1 MELNHYCWKIY
12 RDTLFYTYYAILDD
26 SFSLA
31 NLRLMK
37 YRIKVKF
44 TDAYARPGAKYV
56 MHICRVRKRDEE
68 DFLTVMEELPD
79 LMKQCG
85 YTQEKVAQRLCKSR
99 PAVANLLRL
108 LTLPESVIDMIRRGT
123 LSAGHAR
130 VLAGLDADEMKIS
143 LANRTVAE
151 GWSVRQLETAAAL
164 MRQNGTKLPRQEKP
178 PRQLDAELHELEN
191 LCREAFG
198 MRATLTGNAKKG
210 KIVLQYYSQD
220 ELERLND
227 LLQQLHKES

>member
-85 YTQEKVAQRLCKSR
+85 YTDYEEYVMSLQPDLER
-99 PAVANLLRL
+99 ANLKRFQF
-108 LTLPESVIDMIRRGT
+108 I
-123 LSAGHAR
+123 
-130 VLAGLDADEMKIS
+130 
-143 LANRTVAE
+143 
-151 GWSVRQLETAAAL
+151 
-164 MRQNGTKLPRQEKP
+164 
-178 PRQLDAELHELEN
+178 
-191 LCREAFG
+191 
-198 MRATLTGNAKKG
+198 
-210 KIVLQYYSQD
+210 
-220 ELERLND
+220 
-227 LLQQLHKES
+227 